1 MSEQKEL
8 VKVYITKYALT
19 TGIMEKMAEMVSDS
33 YACVPAQYDATGVTI
48 SYRQHVH
55 GKDFHFNRE
64 DAVKQAEKMRVKA
77 IASAKKKIAALEAMK
92 F

>member
-1 MSEQKEL
+1 MSKQEEL

-19 TGIMEKMAEMVSDS
+19 DGIMEKTAEFVDS
-33 YACVPAQYDATGVTI
+33 KMIRIPSAGGGFFDAYYHKPYFST
-48 SYRQHVH
+48 
-55 GKDFHFNRE
+55 DRE

-77 IASAKKKIAALEAMK
+77 IASAKKKLAALEAMK